1 MSKCA
6 MGGVNPYHEKPA
18 DSPNPLLHGA
28 MAAAS
33 MSPNDLN
40 VSTRYFR
47 PSDMSLIFLMPCTR
61 RTLFGRSFSS
71 CKPSIAAQQCIARVP
86 VGGLAIPLRTV
97 ITILFSNSWKN
108 TFLKGRDLLIGKQNR
123 RKGRKTNIQG
133 DGKTDR
139 VRKGGEGGGIAKL
152 TSLPAS

>member
-1 MSKCA
+1 
-6 MGGVNPYHEKPA
+6 
-18 DSPNPLLHGA
+18 
-28 MAAAS
+28 
-33 MSPNDLN
+33 
-40 VSTRYFR
+40 
-47 PSDMSLIFLMPCTR
+47 
-61 RTLFGRSFSS
+61 LFGRSFSS

-123 RKGRKTNIQG
+123 RKGGKTNIQG